1 MVHSHTT
8 AYNMLIGRLTLTAAI
23 RSTKVENTACSP
35 KSLSTQSYVMMCLSQ
50 TKSKGERLRANQFC
64 TLQARVAMKY
74 TIKIHLIEDDWLG
87 YL

>member
-50 TKSKGERLRANQFC
+50 TKSRANQFC

-74 TIKIHLIEDDWLG
+74 TMKIHLIEDDWLC
-87 YL
+87 YV

>member
-1 MVHSHTT
+1 MVHSYTT

-23 RSTKVENTACSP
+23 HSTKVENTACSP

-64 TLQARVAMKY
+64 KLLVRVAMKH
-74 TIKIHLIEDDWLG
+74 TMKIHLVDNDWLC